1 MYFFFKKYFLIKKYK
16 LHNIFKLINKED
28 IVFDIGA
35 HTGEKSKNLIEICSK
50 IILVEPQPECIKIL
64 RKKFSNIPKVLILPY
79 GLSSK
84 KENLQLKIN
93 SSNPLIST
101 FSSHWNKGRF
111 SNSKWD
117 QVINVNTTTLDQ
129 LISDYGHP
137 KFIKIDVEGFELEV
151 LKGLSQKT
159 GIISFEFT
167 SEFIEDATKCL
178 VYLNKL
184 GYKKFNYSEGESR
197 KFSFEWVSMDKIL
210 IEIKN
215 KIKIDSYLWG
225 DIYAN

>member
-1 MYFFFKKYFLIKKYK
+1 MFFFLKKYFLIKKYR
-16 LHNIFKLINKED
+16 LHNIFKLINKKD

-35 HTGEKSKNLIEICSK
+35 HTGEKSKNFIKICSK
-50 IILVEPQPECIKIL
+50 IVLVEPQPECVKIL
-64 RKKFSNIPKVLILPY
+64 RKKFSNISKVFILPY
-79 GLSSK
+79 GVSSK
-84 KENLQLKIN
+84 EEKLILKIN
-93 SSNPLIST
+93 SSNTLIST
-101 FSSHWNKGRF
+101 FSSHWDKGRF

-117 QVINVNTTTLDQ
+117 KVISVNTTTLDH

-167 SEFIEDATKCL
+167 SEFFKDAIKCL

-197 KFSFEWVSMDKIL
+197 KFSFKWVSMNEIL
-210 IEIKN
+210 GEIKN
-215 KIKIDSYLWG
+215 KIKTDSYLWG
-225 DIYAN
+225 DIYAE